1 MHDPIREEHRIAM
14 QNFAKVMDEFFNPSG
29 ESKVGFAL
37 LCFDFGTGGYMNYI
51 SNAGRPEML
60 IAMKEF
66 IARNQF
72 PETKSEAKQ

>member
-1 MHDPIREEHRIAM
+1 MHDPIRAEHREKM
-14 QNFAKVMDEFFNPSG
+14 QTFAKVMDEFFNPDG
-29 ESKVGFAL
+29 GTTVGFAL

-51 SNAGRPEML
+51 SNAGRAEML

-72 PETKSEAKQ
+72 PETTSEAKQ